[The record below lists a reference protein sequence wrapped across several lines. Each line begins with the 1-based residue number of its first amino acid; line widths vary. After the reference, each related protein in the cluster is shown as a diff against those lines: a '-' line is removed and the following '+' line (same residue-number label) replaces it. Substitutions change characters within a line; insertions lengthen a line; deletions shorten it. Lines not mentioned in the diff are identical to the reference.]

1 MSHPTTLPLIDIQ
14 DVVKSYM
21 MGREKTT
28 ILHHISLQVA
38 AGDFLA
44 IVGPSG
50 SGKSTL
56 MNIIGC
62 LDAPTSGSYKLDG
75 IEVVGQSDN
84 KLTEFRNKKIGFIFQ
99 GYHLLPKLTALE
111 NCELPLIYRGMSAKE
126 RKTRA
131 SIALERVG
139 LGERMHHRPNE
150 LSGGQQQR
158 VGIARALA
166 TNPSLLLADEP
177 TGALDSRT
185 GMEVLGMM
193 EELNQTGQ
201 TIVLI
206 THDME
211 VAQRA
216 SRIVMIRDGRL
227 TELERGAAMKIMQAF
242 VMAFKSVLSNKL
254 RTVLS
259 MLGILIGVATVI
271 ALVAMGKAS
280 ANEVADQVASL
291 GTSQVSVT
299 ISGRGTVTTL
309 SVDEADK
316 LAEINN
322 IEAVAPIVSST
333 GYAKYK
339 TTSVSVN
346 VQGITPDYE
355 DVQDFSVQDGRY
367 IAQPDIDNKQMVALI
382 GTETAKDLFQDEGVD
397 PATAVGQKIT
407 INGYIFTIVGLL
419 ESKGD
424 TLTGSNDEK
433 ILIPITTG
441 QKLFRQKGVSTIY
454 VKVADTDKMDQV
466 VSSLEASLYKT
477 FRGDDDAYRV
487 SNQEDTMKA
496 LNSVNDTM
504 NRQLIYVAVISLIV
518 GGIGIMN
525 IMLVSVTERTR
536 EIGIRKSL
544 GAKKRDIL
552 FQFLIEAMSISGLGG
567 AVGIGIGY
575 VASFII
581 GKAMDTP
588 TEVPLNTVLLSF
600 AFSAF
605 VGIVFGFIPAN
616 KAAGLKP
623 VDALRHD

>member
-1 MSHPTTLPLIDIQ
+1 
-14 DVVKSYM
+14 
-21 MGREKTT
+21 
-28 ILHHISLQVA
+28 
-38 AGDFLA
+38 
-44 IVGPSG
+44 
-50 SGKSTL
+50 
-56 MNIIGC
+56 
-62 LDAPTSGSYKLDG
+62 
-75 IEVVGQSDN
+75 
-84 KLTEFRNKKIGFIFQ
+84 
-99 GYHLLPKLTALE
+99 
-111 NCELPLIYRGMSAKE
+111 
-126 RKTRA
+126 
-131 SIALERVG
+131 
-139 LGERMHHRPNE
+139 
-150 LSGGQQQR
+150 
-158 VGIARALA
+158 
-166 TNPSLLLADEP
+166 
-177 TGALDSRT
+177 
-185 GMEVLGMM
+185 
-193 EELNQTGQ
+193 
-201 TIVLI
+201 
-206 THDME
+206 
-211 VAQRA
+211 
-216 SRIVMIRDGRL
+216 
-227 TELERGAAMKIMQAF
+227 MKIMQAF